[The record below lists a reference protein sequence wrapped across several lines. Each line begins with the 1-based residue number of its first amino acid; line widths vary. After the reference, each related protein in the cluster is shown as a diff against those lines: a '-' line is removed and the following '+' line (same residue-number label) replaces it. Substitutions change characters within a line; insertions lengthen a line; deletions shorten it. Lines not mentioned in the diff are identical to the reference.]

1 MLDDAQPDEST
12 DIDDPPKHPHGNNR
26 GLKQAY
32 ELRDLAA
39 QQALALKDGPLAERE
54 TMSQRAQALA
64 SLVKAWDYASDRLR
78 IMRNRPLPGSLR
90 PEKPSKKVARVK
102 ASPVESAVESAVDSG
117 SGNGGGNGNAN
128 GEAKPAGP
136 PGPAEPPGPAKPQS
150 PQE

>member
-1 MLDDAQPDEST
+1 MLDQPDETT

-90 PEKPSKKVARVK
+90 PEKQPKKVARVK
-102 ASPVESAVESAVDSG
+102 ASPVESVVAQ
-117 SGNGGGNGNAN
+117 
-128 GEAKPAGP
+128 EALPQP
-136 PGPAEPPGPAKPQS
+136 EQPEQPGQPQPNPEGQS